1 MRIFLC
7 KFSRTITGLVLQN
20 FEIKETFD
28 ARCITKKHFQAES
41 PQLVLISRNTIRIV
55 LKFPIDSSKDSI
67 NDRRA
72 NVPYDIM
79 TTPSTSIDEEDFNIV
94 DYDDN
99 VMPPLIEDFTGVGD
113 AFFASTVIFC
123 GG

>member
-1 MRIFLC
+1 M
-7 KFSRTITGLVLQN
+7 
-20 FEIKETFD
+20 
-28 ARCITKKHFQAES
+28 
-41 PQLVLISRNTIRIV
+41 VLISRNTIRIV

-67 NDRRA
+67 KDRRA

-99 VMPPLIEDFTGVGD
+99 VVPPLIEDLL
-113 AFFASTVIFC
+113 A
-123 GG
+123 

>member
-1 MRIFLC
+1 M
-7 KFSRTITGLVLQN
+7 QN
-20 FEIKETFD
+20 LDIKETFD

-41 PQLVLISRNTIRIV
+41 PQLVLISRNPIRIV
-55 LKFPIDSSKDSI
+55 LKFPIDPSEDSI
-67 NDRRA
+67 IDRSA
-72 NVPYDIM
+72 KVPFENM

-99 VMPPLIEDFTGVGD
+99 VMPPFIEDFTGVGD
-113 AFFASTVIFC
+113 DFCASTVIVC